1 MLGKTILI
9 LLRVILALK
18 GDDDSSVTEEPQ
30 NPRILDPIPSLFSL
44 NTCQYLKNV
53 SDIETLNRHQFEIL
67 EQCLYYYL
75 AAEAQRKTQYFNAIH
90 ALAAFPPESV
100 GLKGSRVRVL
110 FQQITLQQ
118 FVMNEFLRELNI
130 NGYIIV
136 FWDDNRLS
144 WNEEQW
150 KLKKLEINSVSHVW
164 VPLLTAQTFDTALR
178 NGDVMEIRRVSI
190 NSNGTIRAIINFSLR
205 TFCDDSDFKN
215 FPNDMYKCCYQIE
228 PHINQGGIEFVA
240 SGRPVF
246 TDAKYFRDNGWYIS
260 GSTPDIQIMQDSQIP
275 QLGFC
280 LNLKRSA
287 KSLYIELSLPN
298 TITSILFLLTPLLGQ
313 IHLQIFAKMFVL
325 FLQFSTLQLFS
336 ALISPHLGSS
346 ASTPTILRFLE
357 FATIINIFS
366 ISISIILWM
375 CSKIRRNLPPWNWL
389 IRTSKLIN
397 RCICVFNS
405 TDNCISLNENDK
417 SSAASNYQEDWT
429 NAFIAIHGVA
439 VCFLSFIFI
448 LGYLMLS

>member
-1 MLGKTILI
+1 MLIFLFMVLLVPTVECDNSPAGEEQQN
-9 LLRVILALK
+9 LRVL
-18 GDDDSSVTEEPQ
+18 G
-30 NPRILDPIPSLFSL
+30 PIPSLFSL
-44 NTCQYLKNV
+44 NKCEYLKNI

-75 AAEAQRKTQYFNAIH
+75 AAEAQRKTQHFNVIH
-90 ALAAFPPESV
+90 ALAIFPPETTD
-100 GLKGSRVRVL
+100 LKGSRVRIF
-110 FQQITLQQ
+110 FQQITLQH

-130 NGYIIV
+130 NGYITV

-144 WNEEQW
+144 WSEEQW

-164 VPLLTAQTFDTALR
+164 VPMLTAQTFDTALR
-178 NGDVMEIRRVSI
+178 NGDLMEIRRVSI

-260 GSTPDIQIMQDSQIP
+260 GSTPTVQIMPDSQFP

-280 LNLKRSA
+280 LNLKRST

-298 TITSILFLLTPLLGQ
+298 TIISILFLLTPLLGQ

-336 ALISPHLGSS
+336 TLISPHLGSS

-357 FATIINIFS
+357 FATIINMFS
-366 ISISIILWM
+366 ISISITLWM
-375 CSKIRRNLPPWNWL
+375 CCKIRRNLPPWNWL
-389 IRTSKLIN
+389 IRTSELIN

-417 SSAASNYQEDWT
+417 SSTTSNYQEDWT

-439 VCFLSFIFI
+439 VCALSFIFI

>member
-1 MLGKTILI
+1 
-9 LLRVILALK
+9 
-18 GDDDSSVTEEPQ
+18 
-30 NPRILDPIPSLFSL
+30 
-44 NTCQYLKNV
+44 
-53 SDIETLNRHQFEIL
+53 
-67 EQCLYYYL
+67 
-75 AAEAQRKTQYFNAIH
+75 
-90 ALAAFPPESV
+90 
-100 GLKGSRVRVL
+100 
-110 FQQITLQQ
+110 
-118 FVMNEFLRELNI
+118 
-130 NGYIIV
+130 
-136 FWDDNRLS
+136 
-144 WNEEQW
+144 
-150 KLKKLEINSVSHVW
+150 
-164 VPLLTAQTFDTALR
+164 FDTALR

-389 IRTSKLIN
+389 IRTSELIN

-417 SSAASNYQEDWT
+417 SSATSNYQEDWT